1 MVKNHKEDRRFE
13 EYFYSIR
20 CEAGSV
26 VTTCDH
32 CRYSSIIGLNFSH
45 LDIFFLRRK
54 VPFGEKRFELGSLS
68 AEVFEKIGIFF
79 FFIIRREGIVESVGK
94 CNLTIS
100 QSVVMGIVTILLNPE
115 ACKSCGISCFGKMP
129 GSVAPIW
136 SVCNM
141 QLCD

>member
-1 MVKNHKEDRRFE
+1 M
-13 EYFYSIR
+13 
-20 CEAGSV
+20 
-26 VTTCDH
+26 
-32 CRYSSIIGLNFSH
+32 
-45 LDIFFLRRK
+45 
-54 VPFGEKRFELGSLS
+54 PFGENRFELGSLS

-79 FFIIRREGIVESVGK
+79 FLSFASEGIVESLGK

-136 SVCNM
+136 GVCNM
-141 QLCD
+141 HLCD